1 MGDLFTEGLNIKTQ
15 FRDGYCSSRHML
27 NYILR
32 YYLYTNLN
40 NYKYT
45 IPVDRIQQFLSKD
58 LTKRVCLNSLYLH
71 SKKNV

>member
-15 FRDGYCSSRHML
+15 FRHGYCISRHIL

-32 YYLYTNLN
+32 YYLYTKLY

-45 IPVDRIQQFLSKD
+45 IPVDRIQQFL
-58 LTKRVCLNSLYLH
+58 
-71 SKKNV
+71 